1 MLFSLWMRKSTI
13 SYTFPSDDNIHQ
25 LQNTEMSGARNTII
39 SLQSELWI
47 LRQMRGE
54 LVVRR
59 WGTLT
64 KRVLIEYVRLLP
76 PSYNDVDPV
85 CICLWGR
92 GRLEIFVQKNSNNKN
107 CHSNEQNAN
116 LVLCYKVKRT
126 SRDDRENTVA
136 CHFWILLEP
145 N

>member
-1 MLFSLWMRKSTI
+1 MTFLWEMYRSNEQHGICCFPYERGKSTI

-59 WGTLT
+59 
-64 KRVLIEYVRLLP
+64 
-76 PSYNDVDPV
+76 
-85 CICLWGR
+85 
-92 GRLEIFVQKNSNNKN
+92 
-107 CHSNEQNAN
+107 
-116 LVLCYKVKRT
+116 
-126 SRDDRENTVA
+126 
-136 CHFWILLEP
+136 
-145 N
+145 